1 VSAFAEEDGLY
12 RYMLRREADIDESQL
27 LELEGE
33 PSDDEDF
40 DADEGAELI
49 RPSRVAAVREPDWAR
64 ISDLRNS

>member
-1 VSAFAEEDGLY
+1 MEEPAAHGRVLAQ
-12 RYMLRREADIDESQL
+12 EPEVIDESQL